1 MVKVKMQES
10 SMTIR
15 RCNETMFIEKKSLIL
30 FEGWMTK
37 LINVNARML
46 KRLLKNEVSKKS
58 PIQEGKRLPNR
69 DKKCSSLNHR
79 KPSDMK
85 NKRSVWKVK
94 FSFGVLKSRIYPY
107 LFF

>member
-1 MVKVKMQES
+1 
-10 SMTIR
+10 
-15 RCNETMFIEKKSLIL
+15 
-30 FEGWMTK
+30 MTK

-85 NKRSVWKVK
+85 NKRSV
-94 FSFGVLKSRIYPY
+94 
-107 LFF
+107 